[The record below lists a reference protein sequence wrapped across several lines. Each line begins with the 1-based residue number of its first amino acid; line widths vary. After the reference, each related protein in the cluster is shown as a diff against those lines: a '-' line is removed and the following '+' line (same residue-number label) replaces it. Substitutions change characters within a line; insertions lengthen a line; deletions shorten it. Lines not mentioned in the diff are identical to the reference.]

1 MKNETFGQF
10 LSRKRQEKEISLR
23 GLAGQ
28 LGISAPFLS
37 LVEKDKKAP
46 FGSERI
52 LQVSQIL
59 SLSEEEKIKMLDLAG
74 LSKKS
79 AIAPDLPEYINEHDY
94 VKAALRIARDVGAS
108 PEEWQK
114 FVDDLRRRTF
124 YQSS

>member
-23 GLAGQ
+23 GLAGK

-37 LVEKDKKAP
+37 DVEKDRKAP
-46 FGSERI
+46 FNNKRIEEVSRI
-52 LQVSQIL
+52 LNL
-59 SLSEEEKIKMLDLAG
+59 SDEEKTEMLDLAG
-74 LSKKS
+74 QSKKS

-94 VKAALRIARDVGAS
+94 VKAALRTARDCGAG

-114 FVDDLRRRTF
+114 FVDDLMKRKRKK
-124 YQSS
+124 